1 MVQTGTGGCL
11 TFAIMYVTFLF
22 GLHKLKHLY
31 IRHNPQISTFVEYDG
46 LEDDEDYDTSDSSFM
61 MAFALIDW
69 LDGSLNDP
77 NYIKWVARNITQ
89 NDGDFS
95 FTFIPLDKC
104 TDEDLSD
111 FYPADP
117 RAVKQMM
124 DLHKAGGLFCLDWR
138 EIGPPLRGSWKT
150 HSSYTAVDVAPIP
163 CATAYEAYN
172 GTMMEPHA
180 ECNWN

>member
-77 NYIKWVARNITQ
+77 NYIKWVARNIT
-89 NDGDFS
+89 
-95 FTFIPLDKC
+95 
-104 TDEDLSD
+104 
-111 FYPADP
+111 
-117 RAVKQMM
+117 
-124 DLHKAGGLFCLDWR
+124 
-138 EIGPPLRGSWKT
+138 
-150 HSSYTAVDVAPIP
+150 
-163 CATAYEAYN
+163 
-172 GTMMEPHA
+172 
-180 ECNWN
+180 

>member
-1 MVQTGTGGCL
+1 MQTGTGGCL

-61 MAFALIDW
+61 MAFALIDF
-69 LDGSLNDP
+69 LGGSLHDP
-77 NYIKWVARNITQ
+77 NYIKWVARNITM
-89 NDGDFS
+89 DEGDYGFN
-95 FTFIPLDKC
+95 FIPLDKC

-138 EIGPPLRGSWKT
+138 
-150 HSSYTAVDVAPIP
+150 
-163 CATAYEAYN
+163 
-172 GTMMEPHA
+172 
-180 ECNWN
+180 